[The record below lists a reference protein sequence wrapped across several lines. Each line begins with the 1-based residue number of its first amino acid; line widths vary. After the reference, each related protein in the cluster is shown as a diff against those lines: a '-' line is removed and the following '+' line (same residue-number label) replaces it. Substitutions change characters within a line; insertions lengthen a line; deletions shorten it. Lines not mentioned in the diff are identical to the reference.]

1 MSPDPRLESCLPK
14 RLHPVSRYIMD
25 IWLAGDLPT
34 HEFRRLFHLP
44 NSRYL
49 SVSAYLVAEMAR
61 INGSGRGKT

>member
-1 MSPDPRLESCLPK
+1 MDLDPRLESCLPK

-49 SVSAYLVAEMAR
+49 SVSACLVAAMAR
-61 INGSGRGKT
+61 INGSSRGKT